1 MSALKIVSDGSTNW
15 PPSLPKS
22 QPTSKM
28 AAATKK
34 RNLFKLKQDELK
46 LQFYANEL
54 FDIFGVFHEICNFDN
69 FLLRMQIR
77 PIFFFY
83 QIFIWKS
90 SLKTLEQY
98 DSNLT
103 WVIIMVCI
111 WWSCQPI
118 NMATFAGNSEHW
130 QFLTFFVHCL
140 CKSDERYR
148 SLRTCG
154 LSFNGY
160 TSYIN
165 L

>member
-77 PIFFFY
+77 PIFFFTKY
-83 QIFIWKS
+83 SFENLLWKHLSNMIQTWPES
-90 SLKTLEQY
+90 SLWYVSDDPANQ
-98 DSNLT
+98 ST
-103 WVIIMVCI
+103 WLLLQEIVNIGSF
-111 WWSCQPI
+111 W
-118 NMATFAGNSEHW
+118 H
-130 QFLTFFVHCL
+130 FLFIVYVNQT
-140 CKSDERYR
+140 SDTDLWEPVV
-148 SLRTCG
+148 
-154 LSFNGY
+154 
-160 TSYIN
+160 
-165 L
+165 